1 MDICVSL
8 NKIRAMFA
16 RMYVSGGLLAL
27 MLFVPSMAAAVSSNS
42 LESIDFDRLPGD
54 RVQVVMGFSKAAPE
68 PVSFSV
74 SNPARIALDFPDT
87 KNNLKKRSQAIKVS
101 SVQSINTAQ
110 AKDRTRAVINL
121 SDMMVYQTEVKDK
134 QLLVTLAPSS
144 TPPAFLVQKTEAV
157 EASPASPNADY
168 EVAASNYSN
177 TEATDADIKAIDFRR
192 GTDGAGRILI
202 KLANPNTPIDIRQQ
216 GTQLIV
222 ELSNAQL
229 PTHLQRRMDVLDFAT
244 PVQMIDAKTI
254 GNKSQIM
261 IKTKGKFSQLAYQ
274 AGDTYTVE
282 VRPVSKKK
290 KKLLSKKQISFK
302 GERLSLNFQDIEV
315 RSVLQLIADF
325 TGLNIV
331 VSDDVSGNVTLRLK
345 NVPWDQALDIIM
357 KTKALDKRQHGNVV
371 YIDLAKNIAA
381 NEEAVLNRQKTQ
393 QSLAPLRTEIIS
405 LNYAKAEEVKEVIK
419 SSSTAK
425 FDGSASIRA
434 NWKGNSR
441 NASVSRKDKHA
452 FSTSSTILSERGN
465 ITVDN
470 RTNTLIVQDTPEN
483 LDAIR
488 DLVKVID
495 VPVRQVLI
503 ESRIVTASDKF
514 THELGASFGASNIER
529 NSDNVLSTNFAVNNL
544 SAAAATGTIG
554 FNLAKIPLG
563 ANLDLELSAAETES
577 RVEVVASPRIITS
590 NQATARI
597 EQGVEIPYQEA
608 SSSGATSTSFKK
620 AVLSLEVTPQI
631 TRDDRINME
640 LLVNRDSVGTIFD
653 GIPSID
659 TREIQTQVL
668 VENGQTIVLGGIF
681 EESDSKGESRVPFFG
696 ELPIIGQLFRR
707 KTNADDKS
715 ELLIFVTPK
724 IINDGLALH

>member
-1 MDICVSL
+1 
-8 NKIRAMFA
+8 
-16 RMYVSGGLLAL
+16 
-27 MLFVPSMAAAVSSNS
+27 
-42 LESIDFDRLPGD
+42 
-54 RVQVVMGFSKAAPE
+54 MGFSKAAPE

-345 NVPWDQALDIIM
+345 NVP
-357 KTKALDKRQHGNVV
+357 
-371 YIDLAKNIAA
+371 
-381 NEEAVLNRQKTQ
+381 
-393 QSLAPLRTEIIS
+393 
-405 LNYAKAEEVKEVIK
+405 
-419 SSSTAK
+419 
-425 FDGSASIRA
+425 
-434 NWKGNSR
+434 
-441 NASVSRKDKHA
+441 
-452 FSTSSTILSERGN
+452 
-465 ITVDN
+465 
-470 RTNTLIVQDTPEN
+470 
-483 LDAIR
+483 
-488 DLVKVID
+488 
-495 VPVRQVLI
+495 
-503 ESRIVTASDKF
+503 
-514 THELGASFGASNIER
+514 
-529 NSDNVLSTNFAVNNL
+529 
-544 SAAAATGTIG
+544 
-554 FNLAKIPLG
+554 
-563 ANLDLELSAAETES
+563 
-577 RVEVVASPRIITS
+577 
-590 NQATARI
+590 
-597 EQGVEIPYQEA
+597 
-608 SSSGATSTSFKK
+608 
-620 AVLSLEVTPQI
+620 
-631 TRDDRINME
+631 
-640 LLVNRDSVGTIFD
+640 
-653 GIPSID
+653 
-659 TREIQTQVL
+659 
-668 VENGQTIVLGGIF
+668 
-681 EESDSKGESRVPFFG
+681 
-696 ELPIIGQLFRR
+696 
-707 KTNADDKS
+707 
-715 ELLIFVTPK
+715 
-724 IINDGLALH
+724 